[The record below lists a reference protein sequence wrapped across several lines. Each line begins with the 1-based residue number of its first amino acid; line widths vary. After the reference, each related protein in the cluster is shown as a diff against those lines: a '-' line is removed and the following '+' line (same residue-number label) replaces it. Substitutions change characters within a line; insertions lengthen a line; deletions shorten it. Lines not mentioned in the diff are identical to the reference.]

1 MLYFDDLK
9 YMKLYKKRGVYL
21 PINYKDKKHGSAILL
36 LTPNYEISKQ
46 LMNNDFCINR
56 NSSFISYYLEKDIMY
71 TINNES
77 RLLEIDH
84 LDYTQ
89 IINEQP
95 SIFTETT
102 NVINYDH
109 LDGDSINEVYCK
121 LGNKVIFFNELY
133 DEEIYNEATGYNT
146 KYKTLL
152 FNDRIRNNKEV
163 INLYKKV
170 KKDNPWIT
178 KTFISY
184 DRYNS
189 LNLFIDLYFYNQA
202 YLNNNTFTIT
212 KSIDMYFEFIR
223 RFILDK
229 RIDKAGYT
237 KKTVFV
243 PVYGWNPKDN
253 TKLFDYLKN
262 LNPISVFFKKMKLS
276 MEDLKVFDGI
286 DFIFFGKNGYFKMNT
301 AELKEDDYRKFMRF
315 VTALNDNELI
325 DDSDEP
331 NNSPNGITTSILD
344 KLETNKGIVVHSL
357 TGDTDKVEDKPSKTI
372 SSNDETTE
380 KKKEIDPEKEVKK
393 AEMVKKIKDASQNAV
408 DEDEVLDKLEADKD
422 LKRIIADLQDNPDD
436 GRRINAARASR
447 IVKAQDNLMEKKFEG
462 KSIRSMV
469 NESNKPK
476 ELPETELP
484 IKTINDEWKHLKAVN
499 FEKEYDLDAD
509 IVKCLNSLSDVNK
522 EFPVSILDIQK
533 EDTSTSE
540 DSIYTY
546 TVKCEDYS
554 GKRFTLKF
562 DIPKFRDNRFM
573 RLRGNEKLFSIEMPL
588 IPISKTDPDT
598 VQICSF
604 YNKIFIETYYTSAGK
619 SNPYT
624 DILVKALNKYDGK
637 NIKVTL
643 GDNAKICKK
652 YELPIDY
659 IDLASLYSKIEI
671 YGEKVSDTI
680 TIYFNQDEIR
690 AIKGIDPSKGI
701 PIAVKDKA
709 DNTNGKDDETKFY
722 YTGTNDGI
730 TLSQYIINIIASR
743 DSKFE
748 ELIQS
753 QNAARKSTYSRASIL
768 NTNIPVIVIL
778 AHDLGLTK
786 AMDIAGI
793 KYDISEKKNKSI
805 EYDSIKLKD
814 CYINYIV
821 SYDSLML
828 MNGLKDCNM
837 EDYSVTDINSK
848 MTWVSILD
856 NFGGRIKSDGL
867 DNFKDLMFDPV
878 TVEICRDY
886 DLPDNYHEALV
897 YASNLLV
904 DNKHTIH
911 KDLSTNR
918 YRTNE
923 VVAAQFY
930 RVLSDSYKDY
940 ALQNKHGRNATM
952 SMNKSAVIDLI
963 LAQNTTSDL
972 SVFQPLLEI
981 EAKNTISTKGV
992 VGMNSER
999 AYKIDKRGYDDS
1011 MVNIIAQATG
1021 FASTVGVNRQTTI
1034 NPNIEGGRGYFK
1046 QSGIENMN
1054 VVNTLCMTEAL
1065 SPYVV
1070 TSDDPFRNDMTFV
1083 QTSKHSTPIEYGTPL
1098 LVTTGAD
1105 AALPYLTSDMFCHK
1119 SKKAGKVTEI
1129 TDKYMIITYKDDTKE
1144 YVNLDEQTMKNSD
1157 GGFFVTL
1164 QLKTDLK
1171 VGQTVKEGQILAY
1184 DAKSFSGRVGSGQ
1197 VAYNM
1202 GCLTKVA
1209 IMTTEDG
1216 FEDSGICSEWLS
1228 EAMASNIVVCKDIT
1242 LPAST
1247 NILFIANKGQAIT
1260 EGEPVLIF
1268 QNAYDDKDAN
1278 ILLKNLN
1285 DEDGDVSEI
1294 GRNVVKSKVTGR
1306 ISNIKVYR
1314 TCDIDENMS
1323 DSMKKIV
1330 TGYERD
1336 VNKLKK
1342 IANECSNADQIQL
1355 TEADKLPPTGK
1366 LKHVDGV
1373 RIEIYMEYH
1382 DKLSVGDKISN
1393 LNANKNIIM
1402 SQYSNEDAPYTD
1414 FRPNEPIDAVSSC
1427 SAIDGR
1433 MICSPFLVGGL
1444 NKLMIELSRKC
1455 CDIMGVKW
1463 KTIHEIYEEDMKK

>member
-36 LTPNYEISKQ
+36 LTPNYERSKQ
-46 LMNNDFCINR
+46 LMNNDFCVNR
-56 NSSFISYYLEKDIMY
+56 NNSFISYYLEKDIMY

-84 LDYTQ
+84 LDYNQ

-95 SIFTETT
+95 LIFTETT
-102 NVINYDH
+102 NVLSYDH
-109 LDGDSINEVYCK
+109 LDGDLINEVYCK
-121 LGNKVIFFNELY
+121 LGDKVIFFNELY
-133 DEEIYNEATGYNT
+133 DEEFYNEATGYNT

-152 FNDRIRNNKEV
+152 YNDRIRNNKEV
-163 INLYKKV
+163 IQLYKNV
-170 KKDNPWIT
+170 KTDNPWIK

-184 DRYNS
+184 SRYNS
-189 LNLFIDLYFYNQA
+189 LNIFIDLYYYNQT
-202 YLNNNTFTIT
+202 YLNNNTFTVT

-223 RFILDK
+223 RFILDR

-243 PVYGWNPKDN
+243 PVYGWDLKEN
-253 TKLFDYLKN
+253 TKVFDFYKN
-262 LNPISVFFKKMKLS
+262 INPISVIFKKMKLALN
-276 MEDLKVFDGI
+276 DLKVFDGI

-301 AELKEDDYRKFMRF
+301 SELKDEDYRKFMRF
-315 VTALNDNELI
+315 VMALNDNEVI

-331 NNSPNGITTSILD
+331 DNSPNGITTSILD
-344 KLETNKGIVVHSL
+344 KLENNKGIVVHSL
-357 TGDTDKVEDKPSKTI
+357 TGNADTITNKSYEDDIDPE
-372 SSNDETTE
+372 DENEE
-380 KKKEIDPEKEVKK
+380 KFELPPIDPEKEAKK
-393 AEMVKKIKDASQNAV
+393 AEMVKKIQDASQNAK

-422 LKRIIADLQDNPDD
+422 LKRIIDDLQSNPDD

-509 IVKCLNSLSDVNK
+509 IVKCLNSLSDTNK

-540 DSIYTY
+540 DYIFTY
-546 TVKCEDYS
+546 TVKCEDYA

-624 DILVKALNKYDGK
+624 DILVKALNKYEGK
-637 NIKVTL
+637 NVRITL
-643 GDNAKICKK
+643 GDNSKICKK

-659 IDLASLYSKIEI
+659 IDLASLYSRIEI
-671 YGEKVSDTI
+671 YSEMVKDTI

-690 AIKGIDPSKGI
+690 EIKGVDTSKGI
-701 PIAVKDKA
+701 PIAVKGDG
-709 DNTNGKDDETKFY
+709 TILYYNGTD
-722 YTGTNDGI
+722 DGI
-730 TLSQYIINIIASR
+730 TLSHCIINLIN
-743 DSKFE
+743 DQKFMD
-748 ELIQS
+748 LINS
-753 QNAARKSTYSRASIL
+753 QTAARKSTYSRASIL
-768 NTNIPVIVIL
+768 NTDIPIIVIL

-793 KYDISEKKNKSI
+793 KYDISENKNRTLG
-805 EYDSIKLKD
+805 YDNIKLKD
-814 CYINYIV
+814 AYINYEV
-821 SYDSLML
+821 TYDSLML
-828 MNGLKDCNM
+828 MNGLKDCNT
-837 EDYSVTDINSK
+837 EDYSIKDINSK
-848 MTWVSILD
+848 MTWVNILD

-878 TVEICRDY
+878 TIEVCRDY

-923 VVAAQFY
+923 VIAAQFY
-930 RVLSDSYKDY
+930 RILSDSYRDY
-940 ALQNKHGRNATM
+940 ALQNKHGRKATM

-972 SVFQPLLEI
+972 SIFQPLLEI

-992 VGMNSER
+992 TGMNSER

-1046 QSGIENMN
+1046 QSGVEDMN

-1070 TSDDPFRNDMTFV
+1070 SSDDPFRNDMTFV

-1119 SKKAGKVTEI
+1119 SKKSGKVTEI

-1144 YVNLDEQTMKNSD
+1144 YINLDEQTMKNSD

-1164 QLKTDLK
+1164 KLKTDLK
-1171 VGQTVKEGQILAY
+1171 VGQTVKENQILAY
-1184 DAKSFSGRVGSGQ
+1184 DSRSFSGRVGSGQ

-1228 EAMASNIVVCKDIT
+1228 EAMASNIVVNKPIT

-1247 NILFIANKGQAIT
+1247 NILYIAKKGQAVT
-1260 EGEPVLIF
+1260 EGDPVLIF

-1294 GRNVVKSKVTGR
+1294 GRQVVKSKVTGR
-1306 ISNIKVYR
+1306 ISDIKVYR
-1314 TCDIDENMS
+1314 TCDIDDNMS
-1323 DSMKKIV
+1323 DSMKKII
-1330 TGYERD
+1330 TEYERD

-1342 IANECSNADQIQL
+1342 IANTCSNADSVQL
-1355 TEADKLPPTGK
+1355 AEAGKLPPIGK

-1373 RIEIYMEYH
+1373 IIEIYMEYH
-1382 DKLSVGDKISN
+1382 DKLGVGDKISN
-1393 LNANKNIIM
+1393 LNANKNVLM

-1414 FRPNEPIDAVSSC
+1414 FRPNEPIDAISSC

-1433 MICSPFLVGGL
+1433 MICSPFLVGAL

-1463 KTIHEIYEEDMKK
+1463 KTIHEIYEEDMKNK

>member
-21 PINYKDKKHGSAILL
+21 PINFKDKKHGSAILL

-46 LMNNDFCINR
+46 LMNNEYCINR
-56 NSSFISYYLEKDIMY
+56 NSSFMSYYIEKDIMY

-84 LDYTQ
+84 IDRTQ

-95 SIFTETT
+95 SVFTETT
-102 NVINYDH
+102 DVMSYDH
-109 LDGDSINEVYCK
+109 LEGDSINEVYCK

-133 DEEIYNEATGYNT
+133 DEEFYNEATGYNT

-152 FNDRIRNNKEV
+152 YNDRIRNNKEV
-163 INLYKKV
+163 IQLYKNV
-170 KKDNPWIT
+170 KQDNPWIK

-189 LNLFIDLYFYNQA
+189 FNIFIDLYYYNQT

-212 KSIDMYFEFIR
+212 KSTDMYFEFIR

-253 TKLFDYLKN
+253 SNLFDYRTN

-276 MEDLKVFDGI
+276 FEDLKVFNGI

-301 AELKEDDYRKFMRF
+301 EKLKEDDFRKFMRF
-315 VTALNDNELI
+315 VTALDKNEII
-325 DDSDEP
+325 DDSNEP
-331 NNSPNGITTSILD
+331 DNSPNGITTSILD
-344 KLETNKGIVVHSL
+344 KLENNKGIVVHSL
-357 TGDTDKVEDKPSKTI
+357 TGSADNVKLKTED
-372 SSNDETTE
+372 NDEPTKPVDE
-380 KKKEIDPEKEVKK
+380 EKEAKK
-393 AEMVKKIKDASQNAV
+393 AEMVKKIKDASENV
-408 DEDEVLDKLEADKD
+408 SDEEEVLNKLEADKD
-422 LKRIIADLQDNPDD
+422 LKRIIADLQDDPDD

-447 IVKAQDNLMEKKFEG
+447 IAKAQDNLMEKKFEG

-509 IVKCLNSLSDVNK
+509 IIKCLNSLSDTNK
-522 EFPVSILDIQK
+522 EFPVSILDVQK

-540 DSIYTY
+540 DSVYTY

-637 NIKVTL
+637 NIKIVL
-643 GDNAKICKK
+643 GDNSKICKK

-659 IDLASLYSKIEI
+659 IDLASQYSRIEI
-671 YGEKVSDTI
+671 QREMVKDNL

-690 AIKGIDPSKGI
+690 AIKGVDPTKGI
-701 PIAVKDKA
+701 PIAVKNDG
-709 DNTNGKDDETKFY
+709 TVLY

-730 TLSQYIINIIASR
+730 TISQFIINSIG
-743 DSKFE
+743 DPKFMD
-748 ELIQS
+748 LVQS
-753 QNAARKSTYSRASIL
+753 QTAARKSTYSRASIL

-793 KYDISEKKNKSI
+793 KYDISEKKNRSI
-805 EYDSIKLKD
+805 EYDSIKLSD
-814 CYINYIV
+814 CYINYEV

-828 MNGLKDCNM
+828 MNGLKDCNID
-837 EDYSVTDINSK
+837 EYSITDINAK
-848 MTWVSILD
+848 MTWVNILD

-886 DLPDNYHEALV
+886 DLPENYHEALV

-923 VVAAQFY
+923 VIAAQFY

-940 ALQNKHGRNATM
+940 ALQNKHGRKAIMTM
-952 SMNKSAVIDLI
+952 NRSAVIDLI
-963 LAQNTTSDL
+963 LAQNNTSDL

-992 VGMNSER
+992 TGMNSER

-1046 QSGIENMN
+1046 QSGVEDMN

-1070 TSDDPFRNDMTFV
+1070 SSDDPFRNDMTFV

-1105 AALPYLTSDMFCHK
+1105 AAMPYLASDMFCHK
-1119 SKKAGKVTEI
+1119 AKKSGKVTEI
-1129 TDKYMIITYKDDTKE
+1129 NSQYMIITYKDNTKE

-1157 GGFFVTL
+1157 GGFYITL
-1164 QLKTDLK
+1164 KLKTDLK
-1171 VGQTVKEGQILAY
+1171 VGQTVKENQILAY
-1184 DAKSFSGRVGSGQ
+1184 DSKSFSNRVGSGQ

-1228 EAMASNIVVCKDIT
+1228 EAMASNIVVSKDIT
-1242 LPAST
+1242 LPAAT
-1247 NILFIANKGQAIT
+1247 NILFIAKKDQAIR
-1260 EGEPVLIF
+1260 EGEPILIF

-1294 GRNVVKSKVTGR
+1294 GRQVIKSKVTGR
-1306 ISNIKVYR
+1306 ISDIKIYR
-1314 TCDIDENMS
+1314 TCDIDDNMS
-1323 DSMKKIV
+1323 DSMKKII
-1330 TGYERD
+1330 TSYERE
-1336 VNKLKK
+1336 VNRLKK
-1342 IANECSNADQIQL
+1342 VANGCSNSDSVQL
-1355 TEADKLPPTGK
+1355 TEAGKLPPTGK

-1393 LNANKNIIM
+1393 LNANKNVIM
-1402 SQYSNEDAPYTD
+1402 SQFSDDEAPYTD
-1414 FRPNEPIDAVSSC
+1414 FRPNEAIDAVSSC

-1433 MICSPFLVGGL
+1433 MICSPFLVGAL
-1444 NKLMIELSRKC
+1444 NKLMIELWRKC
-1455 CDIMGVKW
+1455 CDIMDVKW
-1463 KTIHEIYEEDMKK
+1463 PTIHEIYEEDMKK

>member
-36 LTPNYEISKQ
+36 LSPNYEISKQ

-56 NSSFISYYLEKDIMY
+56 NNAFISYYLEKDIMY

-77 RLLEIDH
+77 RLLEVDH

-109 LDGDSINEVYCK
+109 LDGDLINEVYCK
-121 LGNKVIFFNELY
+121 LGDKVIFFNELY
-133 DEEIYNEATGYNT
+133 DEEFYNEATGYNT
-146 KYKTLL
+146 KYRTLL
-152 FNDRIRNNKEV
+152 YNDRIRNNKEV
-163 INLYKKV
+163 IQLYKNV
-170 KKDNPWIT
+170 KADNPWI
-178 KTFISY
+178 KKAFISY
-184 DRYNS
+184 DRYHS
-189 LNLFIDLYFYNQA
+189 LNLFIDLYYYNQA

-243 PVYGWNPKDN
+243 PIYGWNPKEN
-253 TKLFDYLKN
+253 SKLFDYRNN
-262 LNPISVFFKKMKLS
+262 LNPISVFFKKLKLS
-276 MEDLKVFDGI
+276 LSDLKVFDGI

-301 AELKEDDYRKFMRF
+301 ANLKDDDYRKFMRF
-315 VTALNDNELI
+315 ITALNSNELI

-331 NNSPNGITTSILD
+331 DNSPNGITTSILD

-357 TGDTDKVEDKPSKTI
+357 TGDTDVVEDKPSEVI
-372 SSNDETTE
+372 SSNDETVE
-380 KKKEIDPEKEVKK
+380 KKAPVNPEKEAEKT
-393 AEMVKKIKDASQNAV
+393 EMVKKIKDASQNAK
-408 DEDEVLDKLEADKD
+408 DEEEVLNKLEADKD
-422 LKRIIADLQDNPDD
+422 LKRIIADLQDDPDD

-462 KSIRSMV
+462 KSIKSMV

-509 IVKCLNSLSDVNK
+509 IVKCLNSLSDINK

-540 DSIYTY
+540 DYVFTY

-624 DILVKALNKYDGK
+624 DVLVKALSKYDGK
-637 NIKVTL
+637 NVKVTL
-643 GDNAKICKK
+643 GDNGKICKK

-659 IDLASLYSKIEI
+659 IDLASLYSKIEV
-671 YGEKVSDTI
+671 YSEMFKDNI

-690 AIKGIDPSKGI
+690 KIEGVDPSKGI
-701 PIAVKDKA
+701 PIAVVNDG
-709 DNTNGKDDETKFY
+709 TVFY
-722 YTGTNDGI
+722 YAGTDDGI
-730 TLSQYIINIIASR
+730 TLSQYVINIIANN
-743 DSKFE
+743 DSKFMDVV
-748 ELIQS
+748 QS

-793 KYDISEKKNKSI
+793 KYDISEKKDRSI
-805 EYDSIKLKD
+805 ETDSIKLKD
-814 CYINYIV
+814 CYINYVV

-878 TVEICRDY
+878 TVEICKDY

-930 RVLSDSYKDY
+930 RILSDSYRDY
-940 ALQNKHGRNATM
+940 ALQNKHGRKAVM
-952 SMNKSAVIDLI
+952 AMKQSAVIDLI
-963 LAQNTTSDL
+963 LSQNTTSDL

-992 VGMNSER
+992 TGMNSER

-1046 QSGIENMN
+1046 QSGVEEMN

-1070 TSDDPFRNDMTFV
+1070 SSDDPFRNDMTFV

-1129 TDKYMIITYKDDTKE
+1129 NDKYMIITYKDDTKE

-1157 GGFFVTL
+1157 GGFYVTL
-1164 QLKTDLK
+1164 KLKTDLK
-1171 VGQTVKEGQILAY
+1171 EGSTVKEGQILAY

-1247 NILFIANKGQAIT
+1247 NILFIAKKGQAIT
-1260 EGEPVLIF
+1260 EGEPILIF

-1306 ISNIKVYR
+1306 ISDIKVYR

-1330 TGYERD
+1330 TSYERD
-1336 VNKLKK
+1336 VNRLKK
-1342 IANECSNADQIQL
+1342 VANSCSNADQVQL
-1355 TEADKLPPTGK
+1355 TEAGKLPPTGK

-1433 MICSPFLVGGL
+1433 MICSPFLTGAL
-1444 NKLMIELSRKC
+1444 NKLMIELWRKC

-1463 KTIHEIYEEDMKK
+1463 PTIHEIYEKDMKNK

>member
-36 LTPNYEISKQ
+36 LSPNYATSNM
-46 LMNNDFCINR
+46 LMNNDFCVNR
-56 NSSFISYYLEKDIMY
+56 NNSFISYYLEKDIMY
-71 TINNES
+71 TINHES
-77 RLLEIDH
+77 RLLEVDH
-84 LDYTQ
+84 LDYTH

-102 NVINYDH
+102 NISNYDH
-109 LDGDSINEVYCK
+109 LEGDSINEVYCK
-121 LGNKVIFFNELY
+121 LGDKMIFFNELY
-133 DEEIYNEATGYNT
+133 DEEFYNEATGYNT
-146 KYKTLL
+146 KYKNLL
-152 FNDRIRNNKEV
+152 YNDRIRNNKEV
-163 INLYKKV
+163 IQLYSKV
-170 KKDNPWIT
+170 KSDNPWIK

-184 DRYNS
+184 ERYNN
-189 LNLFIDLYFYNQA
+189 LNLFIDLHYYNQA
-202 YLNNNTFTIT
+202 YLNNNTFTVT

-229 RIDKAGYT
+229 RIDKAGYI
-237 KKTVFV
+237 KKTVFI
-243 PVYGWNPKDN
+243 PVYNWRGTTDHS
-253 TKLFDYLKN
+253 TKLYDYLKN
-262 LNPISVFFKKMKLS
+262 LNPISVFYKKMKLS
-276 MEDLKVFDGI
+276 MNDLKVFDGI
-286 DFIFFGKNGYFKMNT
+286 DFIFFGWNGYFKMNT
-301 AELKEDDYRKFMRF
+301 AELKDGDINKFKRF
-315 VTALNDNELI
+315 ILALDNQENI

-331 NNSPNGITTSILD
+331 DSSPNGITTSILD

-357 TGDTDKVEDKPSKTI
+357 TGEIDKVDDKPSEVI
-372 SSNDETTE
+372 SSEDKNTSN
-380 KKKEIDPEKEVKK
+380 KEKEAEK
-393 AEMVKKIKDASQNAV
+393 AEMVKKIKDASQNAK

-509 IVKCLNSLSDVNK
+509 IIKCLNSLSSTDK

-540 DSIYTY
+540 DYIYTY

-637 NIKVTL
+637 NINAVL
-643 GDNAKICKK
+643 GDNSKICKK

-659 IDLASLYSKIEI
+659 IDLASLYSRIEVKH
-671 YGEKVSDTI
+671 EMLKDNL

-690 AIKGIDPSKGI
+690 AIKGVDPSKGL
-701 PIAVKDKA
+701 PVAVKNDG
-709 DNTNGKDDETKFY
+709 TILY

-730 TLSQYIINIIASR
+730 TLSQYIINLI
-743 DSKFE
+743 DESKFTD
-748 ELIQS
+748 LVQS
-753 QNAARKSTYSRASIL
+753 QSAAKKSTYSRASIL
-768 NTNIPVIVIL
+768 NTDIPVIVIL

-786 AMDIAGI
+786 AMNIAGI
-793 KYDISEKKNKSI
+793 KYDISEKKNRTLG
-805 EYDSIKLKD
+805 YDSIKLKD
-814 CYINYIV
+814 CYINYEV

-828 MNGLKDCNM
+828 MNGLKDCNT

-923 VVAAQFY
+923 VIAAQFY

-940 ALQNKHGRNATM
+940 ALQNKHGRKVVM

-992 VGMNSER
+992 TGMNSDR

-1021 FASTVGVNRQTTI
+1021 FASTVGVNRQVTI

-1046 QSGIENMN
+1046 QSDIEDMN

-1070 TSDDPFRNDMTFV
+1070 SSDDPFRNDMTFV

-1119 SKKAGKVTEI
+1119 SKKSGKVTEI
-1129 TDKYMIITYKDDTKE
+1129 TDKYMIITYKDETKE

-1164 QLKTDLK
+1164 KLKTDLK
-1171 VGQTVKEGQILAY
+1171 VGNTVKEGQILAY
-1184 DAKSFSGRVGSGQ
+1184 DEKSFSNRVGFGQ
-1197 VAYNM
+1197 VSYNM

-1228 EAMASNIVVCKDIT
+1228 EAMASNIVVCKDII

-1247 NILFIANKGQAIT
+1247 NILFIANKGQTVT

-1306 ISNIKVYR
+1306 ISDIKIYR

-1323 DSMKKIV
+1323 DSMKKII
-1330 TGYERD
+1330 TSYERD

-1342 IANECSNADQIQL
+1342 IANDCSNSDSVQL
-1355 TEADKLPPTGK
+1355 TEAGKLPPTGK

-1433 MICSPFLVGGL
+1433 MICSPFLVGAL
-1444 NKLMIELSRKC
+1444 NKLMIELWRKC
-1455 CDIMGVKW
+1455 CDVYGVKW
-1463 KTIHEIYEEDMKK
+1463 PTIHEIYEEDMKKK

>member
-46 LMNNDFCINR
+46 LMNNDFCVNR
-56 NSSFISYYLEKDIMY
+56 NNSFISYYLEKDIMY

-77 RLLEIDH
+77 RRLEIDH
-84 LDYTQ
+84 FDYTN

-95 SIFTETT
+95 SVFTETT
-102 NVINYDH
+102 DVVNYDNMEED
-109 LDGDSINEVYCK
+109 LINEVYCK

-133 DEEIYNEATGYNT
+133 DEGIYNEATGYNT
-146 KYKTLL
+146 KYKNLL
-152 FNDRIRNNKEV
+152 YNDRIRNNREV
-163 INLYKKV
+163 LELYKKV
-170 KKDNPWIT
+170 KNDNDWIK

-184 DRYNS
+184 ERYKN
-189 LNLFIDLYFYNQA
+189 LNLFIDLYYYNQT
-202 YLNNNTFTIT
+202 YLNNNTFTVT

-223 RFILDK
+223 RFILDR
-229 RIDKAGYT
+229 RIDNAGYT

-243 PVYGWNPKDN
+243 PVYGWSPKEG
-253 TKLFDYLKN
+253 TRLFDYLKN
-262 LNPISVFFKKMKLS
+262 INPISVLYKKLKLS
-276 MEDLKVFDGI
+276 IEDLKVFDGI
-286 DFIFFGKNGYFKMNT
+286 DFIFFGKNGYFKMDT
-301 AELKEDDYRKFMRF
+301 AQLKEQDYTKFMRF
-315 VTALNDNELI
+315 IIALNNNELI

-331 NNSPNGITTSILD
+331 DNSPNGITTSILN

-357 TGDTDKVEDKPSKTI
+357 TGKADVVTPKVSEEEEKPV
-372 SSNDETTE
+372 EL
-380 KKKEIDPEKEVKK
+380 DPEKEAKK
-393 AEMVKKIKDASQNAV
+393 AEMVKKIQDASQNAK
-408 DEDEVLDKLEADKD
+408 DEEEVLNKLEADKD
-422 LKRIIADLQDNPDD
+422 LKRIIDDLQANPDD

-447 IVKAQDNLMEKKFEG
+447 IMKAQDNLMEKKFEG
-462 KSIRSMV
+462 KSIRAMV

-484 IKTINDEWKHLKAVN
+484 IKSINDEWKHLKAVN

-509 IVKCLNSLSDVNK
+509 IVKCLNSLSSTDK

-554 GKRFTLKF
+554 GKRSTLKF

-573 RLRGNEKLFSIEMPL
+573 RLRGNEKVFSIEMPL

-624 DILVKALNKYDGK
+624 DILVKALNKYKGK
-637 NIKVTL
+637 SIKITL
-643 GDNAKICKK
+643 GDNTKISRK

-659 IDLASLYSKIEI
+659 IDLSSLYSRIEV
-671 YGEKVSDTI
+671 YKEMMKDNL

-690 AIKGIDPSKGI
+690 ANKNVNPSKGLPVAI
-701 PIAVKDKA
+701 KGDGTVL
-709 DNTNGKDDETKFY
+709 Y
-722 YTGTNDGI
+722 YTGTDDGI
-730 TLSQYIINIIASR
+730 TLSQYIIS
-743 DSKFE
+743 
-748 ELIQS
+748 LIDNQDFMDLVQS
-753 QNAARKSTYSRASIL
+753 QTAARKSTYSRASIL
-768 NTNIPVIVIL
+768 NTDIPVIVIL

-793 KYDISEKKNKSI
+793 KYDISEKKNRDI
-805 EYDSIKLKD
+805 AYDTIKLKD
-814 CYINYIV
+814 CYINYVV

-837 EDYSVTDINSK
+837 EEYSITDVNSK
-848 MTWVSILD
+848 MTWVNILD

-878 TVEICRDY
+878 TVEVCKDY

-904 DNKHTIH
+904 DNKHVIH

-930 RVLSDSYKDY
+930 RILSDSYKDY
-940 ALQNKHGRNATM
+940 ALQNKHGRNATIT
-952 SMNKSAVIDLI
+952 MNKSAVIDLI

-992 VGMNSER
+992 TGMNSER

-1046 QSGIENMN
+1046 QSGIEDVN

-1070 TSDDPFRNDMTFV
+1070 SSDDPFRNDMTFV

-1105 AALPYLTSDMFCHK
+1105 AALPYLSSDMFCHK
-1119 SKKAGKVTEI
+1119 AKNSGKVTEL
-1129 TDKYMIITYKDDTKE
+1129 TDKYMIVTYKDNTKE
-1144 YVNLDEQTMKNSD
+1144 YINLDEQTMKNSD

-1164 QLKTDLK
+1164 KLKTDLK
-1171 VGQTVKEGQILAY
+1171 VGSNVKANQILAY
-1184 DAKSFSGRVGSGQ
+1184 DNKSFSGRVGSGQ
-1197 VAYNM
+1197 IAYNM
-1202 GCLTKVA
+1202 GCLAKVA
-1209 IMTTEDG
+1209 IMSTEDG
-1216 FEDSGICSEWLS
+1216 FEDSGVISEWLS
-1228 EAMASNIVVCKDIT
+1228 EAMASNIVVCKDLA

-1247 NILFIANKGQAIT
+1247 NILFMAKKGQLVT
-1260 EGEPVLIF
+1260 EGEPILIF

-1285 DEDGDVSEI
+1285 DEDGDISEI

-1306 ISNIKVYR
+1306 ISDIKIYR
-1314 TCDIDENMS
+1314 TCDIDDNMS

-1330 TGYERD
+1330 TNYERE
-1336 VNKLKK
+1336 VNRLKNV
-1342 IANECSNADQIQL
+1342 ANKCSNSDSVQL
-1355 TEADKLPPTGK
+1355 AEAGKLPPIGK

-1382 DKLSVGDKISN
+1382 DKLSVGDKIAN

-1402 SQYSNEDAPYTD
+1402 SQYAVEDSPYTD
-1414 FRPNEPIDAVSSC
+1414 FRPDEPVDAVSSC

-1433 MICSPFLVGGL
+1433 MICSPILTGAL

-1463 KTIHEIYEEDMKK
+1463 KTLHEIYDEDMKNK

>member
-9 YMKLYKKRGVYL
+9 YMKLYKKRDIYL

-36 LTPNYEISKQ
+36 LTPSYEISRQ

-56 NSSFISYYLEKDIMY
+56 NNSFISYYLEKDIMY
-71 TINNES
+71 TINHES

-84 LDYTQ
+84 HDYTQ

-102 NVINYDH
+102 NVISYDH
-109 LDGDSINEVYCK
+109 LDDDLINEVYCK
-121 LGNKVIFFNELY
+121 LGDKVIFFNELY
-133 DEEIYNEATGYNT
+133 DEEFYNEATGYNT

-152 FNDRIRNNKEV
+152 YNDRIRNNKEV

-170 KKDNPWIT
+170 KADNPWIK

-184 DRYNS
+184 ERYQN
-189 LNLFIDLYFYNQA
+189 LNLFIDLYYYNQT
-202 YLNNNTFTIT
+202 YLNNNTFTVT

-223 RFILDK
+223 RFILDR
-229 RIDKAGYT
+229 RIDKAGYI

-243 PVYGWNPKDN
+243 PVYGWKGTTDHT
-253 TKLFDYLKN
+253 TKLYDFYEN

-276 MEDLKVFDGI
+276 LNDLHVFDGI
-286 DFIFFGKNGYFKMNT
+286 DFVFFGRNGYFKMNT
-301 AELKEDDYRKFMRF
+301 SELKEDDYRKFMSF
-315 VTALNDNELI
+315 ITKLDGKESI
-325 DDSDEP
+325 DDSDSP
-331 NNSPNGITTSILD
+331 DNSPNGITTSILN

-357 TGDTDKVEDKPSKTI
+357 TGDADNIKDEPSKDTD
-372 SSNDETTE
+372 NN
-380 KKKEIDPEKEVKK
+380 IDLEKEAKK
-393 AEMVKKIKDASQNAV
+393 AEMVKKIQDASQNAK

-422 LKRIIADLQDNPDD
+422 LKRIIADLQDDPDN

-447 IVKAQDNLMEKKFEG
+447 IVKAQDSLMEKKFEG
-462 KSIRSMV
+462 KSIRDMV

-476 ELPETELP
+476 ELPETSLP

-509 IVKCLNSLSDVNK
+509 IIKCLNSLSSTDK

-533 EDTSTSE
+533 EDASTSE

-624 DILVKALNKYDGK
+624 DRLIKALNKYDSK

-643 GDNAKICKK
+643 GDNSKICKK

-659 IDLASLYSKIEI
+659 IDLASQYSKIEVI
-671 YGEKVSDTI
+671 NEKLKDCI

-690 AIKGIDPSKGI
+690 EIKGVDPTKGL
-701 PIAVKDKA
+701 PLAVKGDG
-709 DNTNGKDDETKFY
+709 TVFY
-722 YTGTNDGI
+722 YTGASDVVIGLTA
-730 TLSQYIINIIASR
+730 SQEIIN
-743 DSKFE
+743 
-748 ELIQS
+748 LISHADFIDLVES
-753 QNAARKSTYSRASIL
+753 QTAARKSTYSRASIL
-768 NTNIPVIVIL
+768 NTDIPVIVIL

-793 KYDISEKKNKSI
+793 KYDISEKKEKKNAG
-805 EYDSIKLKD
+805 YDFIKLKD
-814 CYINYIV
+814 CYINYEIT
-821 SYDSLML
+821 YDSLML

-837 EDYSVTDINSK
+837 EDYSVTDINAK
-848 MTWVSILD
+848 MTWVNILD

-878 TVEICRDY
+878 TVEICKDY

-923 VVAAQFY
+923 VIAAQFY
-930 RVLSDSYKDY
+930 RILSDSYKNY
-940 ALQNKHGRNATM
+940 ALQNKHGRKVTM
-952 SMNKSAVIDLI
+952 TMNKSAVIDLI

-992 VGMNSER
+992 TGMNSDR

-1046 QSGIENMN
+1046 QSGIEDMN

-1070 TSDDPFRNDMTFV
+1070 SSDDPFRNDMTFV

-1105 AALPYLTSDMFCHK
+1105 AALPYLSSDMFCHK
-1119 SKKAGKVTEI
+1119 AKKAGKVTEI
-1129 TDKYMIITYKDDTKE
+1129 NDKYMIITYKDDTKE

-1164 QLKTDLK
+1164 KLKTDLK
-1171 VGQTVKEGQILAY
+1171 VGNSIKEGQILAY
-1184 DAKSFSGRVGSGQ
+1184 DNKSFSGRVGSGQ
-1197 VAYNM
+1197 IAYNM

-1216 FEDSGICSEWLS
+1216 FEDSGVISEWLS
-1228 EAMASNIVVCKDIT
+1228 EAMASNIVVCKDVT

-1247 NILFIANKGQAIT
+1247 NILFIAKKGQAVT
-1260 EGEPVLIF
+1260 EGEPILIF
-1268 QNAYDDKDAN
+1268 QNSYNDKDAN

-1306 ISNIKVYR
+1306 ISDIKIYR
-1314 TCDIDENMS
+1314 TCEIDENMS
-1323 DSMKKIV
+1323 DSMKKII
-1330 TGYERD
+1330 TSYERD

-1342 IANECSNADQIQL
+1342 VASNCSNWDSVQL
-1355 TEADKLPPTGK
+1355 TEAGKLPPIGK

-1402 SQYSNEDAPYTD
+1402 SQYSTEDSPYTD

-1433 MICSPFLVGGL
+1433 MICSPFLVGAL
-1444 NKLMIELSRKC
+1444 NKLMIELWRKC
-1455 CDIMGVKW
+1455 CDIMDVKW
-1463 KTIHEIYEEDMKK
+1463 PTIHEIYEEDMKKK

>member
-84 LDYTQ
+84 LDYTN

-95 SIFTETT
+95 SVFTETT

-109 LDGDSINEVYCK
+109 LEGDSINEVYCK

-152 FNDRIRNNKEV
+152 YNDRIRNNKEV

-170 KKDNPWIT
+170 KADNPWI
-178 KTFISY
+178 KKAFISY
-184 DRYNS
+184 ERYQN
-189 LNLFIDLYFYNQA
+189 LNLFIDLYYYNQT
-202 YLNNNTFTIT
+202 YLNNNTFTVT

-243 PVYGWNPKDN
+243 PVYGWNPKEN

-276 MEDLKVFDGI
+276 KEDLKIFDGI

-301 AELKEDDYRKFMRF
+301 ANLKEDDYRKFMRF
-315 VTALNDNELI
+315 ATALNDNELI

-331 NNSPNGITTSILD
+331 DNSPNGITTSILD

-357 TGDTDKVEDKPSKTI
+357 TGDADKVEDKPSKVK
-372 SSNDETTE
+372 NDDDTTG
-380 KKKEIDPEKEVKK
+380 KKKEVNPEKEAKK
-393 AEMVKKIKDASQNAV
+393 AEMVKKIKDASENAK
-408 DEDEVLDKLEADKD
+408 DEEEVLNKLEADKD
-422 LKRIIADLQDNPDD
+422 LKRIIADLQDDPDD

-447 IVKAQDNLMEKKFEG
+447 ITKAQDTLMEKKFEG
-462 KSIRSMV
+462 KSIKSMV

-546 TVKCEDYS
+546 TVKIEDYS
-554 GKRFTLKF
+554 GKRSTLKF

-624 DILVKALNKYDGK
+624 DILVKALNKYEGK
-637 NIKVTL
+637 NIKVVL
-643 GDNAKICKK
+643 GDNGKICKK

-659 IDLASLYSKIEI
+659 IDLASLYSRIEI
-671 YGEKVSDTI
+671 YREMMKDNL

-690 AIKGIDPSKGI
+690 AIKGVDPSKGI
-701 PIAVKDKA
+701 PIAVVNDG
-709 DNTNGKDDETKFY
+709 TVLY
-722 YTGTNDGI
+722 YTGTEDGI
-730 TLSQYIINIIASR
+730 TLSQYIINIIG
-743 DSKFE
+743 DGKFL

-753 QNAARKSTYSRASIL
+753 QNAAKKSTYSRASIL
-768 NTNIPVIVIL
+768 NTDIPVIVIL

-793 KYDISEKKNKSI
+793 KYDIYEKKDRSI
-805 EYDSIKLKD
+805 ETDSIKLKD
-814 CYINYIV
+814 CYINYVV

-837 EDYSVTDINSK
+837 EDYSVKDINSK

-923 VVAAQFY
+923 VIAAQFY

-940 ALQNKHGRNATM
+940 ALQNKHGRKATM

-972 SVFQPLLEI
+972 SVFQPLLEV
-981 EAKNTISTKGV
+981 EARNTISTKGV
-992 VGMNSER
+992 TGMNSDR

-1046 QSGIENMN
+1046 QSGVEDMN

-1070 TSDDPFRNDMTFV
+1070 SSDDPFRNDMTFV

-1119 SKKAGKVTEI
+1119 AKKAGKVTEI
-1129 TDKYMIITYKDDTKE
+1129 NDKYMIITYKDDTKE

-1164 QLKTDLK
+1164 KLKTDLK
-1171 VGQTVKEGQILAY
+1171 VGNSVKEGQILAY

-1228 EAMASNIVVCKDIT
+1228 EAMASNIVVCKDVT

-1247 NILFIANKGQAIT
+1247 NILFMVSKGKAVT
-1260 EGEPVLIF
+1260 EGEPILIF

-1294 GRNVVKSKVTGR
+1294 GRMVVKSKVTGR
-1306 ISNIKVYR
+1306 ISDIKIYR
-1314 TCDIDENMS
+1314 TCDIDDNMS

-1330 TGYERD
+1330 TSYERD

-1342 IANECSNADQIQL
+1342 IANDYSNADQVQL
-1355 TEADKLPPTGK
+1355 TQAGKLPPTGK

-1433 MICSPFLVGGL
+1433 MICSPFLVGAL
-1444 NKLMIELSRKC
+1444 NKCMIELWRKC

-1463 KTIHEIYEEDMKK
+1463 PTIHEIYEEDIKK

>member
-9 YMKLYKKRGVYL
+9 YMKLYKKTGIYL
-21 PINYKDKKHGSAILL
+21 PINLEDKKHGSAILL

-46 LMNNDFCINR
+46 LMNNKFCVNK
-56 NSSFISYYLEKDIMY
+56 NNSFISYYLERDIMY

-84 LDYTQ
+84 NDYTEL
-89 IINEQP
+89 INEQP
-95 SIFTETT
+95 TVFTETT
-102 NVINYDH
+102 DVMNYDH
-109 LDGDSINEVYCK
+109 LDGDLINEVYCK
-121 LGNKVIFFNELY
+121 LGDKVIFFNELY

-146 KYKTLL
+146 KYKNLL
-152 FNDRIRNNKEV
+152 YNDRIRNNKEV
-163 INLYKKV
+163 LMLYNKV
-170 KKDNPWIT
+170 KADNPWIK
-178 KTFISY
+178 KTFVNYS
-184 DRYNS
+184 RYNG
-189 LNLFIDLYFYNQA
+189 LNTFIDLYFYNQA

-229 RIDKAGYT
+229 RIDKASYT

-243 PVYGWNPKDN
+243 PIYNWGATVDRSGDKVY
-253 TKLFDYLKN
+253 DYFKK
-262 LNPISVFFKKMKLS
+262 LNPLSVFFKKMKLS
-276 MEDLKVFDGI
+276 LNDLKVFDGI
-286 DFIFFGKNGYFKMNT
+286 DFVFFGRNGYFKMNT
-301 AELKEDDYRKFMRF
+301 ANLKDDDYRKFIRF
-315 VTALNDNELI
+315 IDKLESNEVI

-331 NNSPNGITTSILD
+331 DNSANGIATSIID

-357 TGDTDKVEDKPSKTI
+357 TGTVDKVEDKPI
-372 SSNDETTE
+372 ETNKEEPTE
-380 KKKEIDPEKEVKK
+380 IKDPVDPEKEAKK
-393 AEMVKKIKDASQNAV
+393 AEMVKKIVDASQNAK
-408 DEDEVLDKLEADKD
+408 DEEEVLDKLEADKD
-422 LKRIIADLQDNPDD
+422 LKRIISDLQDNPDD

-447 IVKAQDNLMEKKFEG
+447 IIKAQDSLMEKKFEG
-462 KSIRSMV
+462 KTIKSMV

-476 ELPETELP
+476 ELPEKSLP
-484 IKTINDEWKHLKAVN
+484 IKTINDEWKHLKSVN

-509 IVKCLNSLSDVNK
+509 IVKCLNSLSSTDK

-546 TVKCEDYS
+546 TVKCEDYA
-554 GKRFTLKF
+554 GKRSTLKF
-562 DIPKFRDNRFM
+562 DIPKFREDRFM
-573 RLRGNEKLFSIEMPL
+573 RLRGNEKVFSIEMPL

-604 YNKIFIETYYTSAGK
+604 YNKIFIETYYTSTGK
-619 SNPYT
+619 TNPYT
-624 DILVKALNKYDGK
+624 DMLVKALSKYNGK
-637 NIKVTL
+637 NVKATT
-643 GDNAKICKK
+643 GDNSKICKK

-659 IDLASLYSKIEI
+659 IDLATTYSKII
-671 YGEKVSDTI
+671 ITGQLVKDTI

-690 AIKGIDPSKGI
+690 AIKNVDPSKGL
-701 PIAVKDKA
+701 PIAVKNDG
-709 DNTNGKDDETKFY
+709 TVYY
-722 YTGTNDGI
+722 YTGTSNVVGGE
-730 TLSQYIINIIASR
+730 TVSSFIINLINDKEFTDLIYAQSR
-743 DSKFE
+743 TK
-748 ELIQS
+748 
-753 QNAARKSTYSRASIL
+753 KSTYSRASIL

-786 AMDIAGI
+786 AMTLAGI
-793 KYDISEKKNKSI
+793 KYDISEKKNKDLGWD
-805 EYDSIKLKD
+805 YIKLSD
-814 CYINYIV
+814 CYINYEV
-821 SYDSLML
+821 NYDSLML
-828 MNGLKDCNM
+828 MNGLKDCNT
-837 EDYSVTDINSK
+837 EDYSIADINSK

-878 TVEICRDY
+878 TVEVCRDY
-886 DLPDNYHEALV
+886 DLPDNYHEALI

-923 VVAAQFY
+923 VIAAQFY

-940 ALQNKHGRNATM
+940 ALQNKHGRRAAI
-952 SMNKSAVIDLI
+952 SMNRSAVIDLI

-981 EAKNTISTKGV
+981 ETKNTISTKGV
-992 VGMNSER
+992 TGMNSDR

-1011 MVNIIAQATG
+1011 MVNVIAQATG

-1046 QSGIENMN
+1046 QSGIKDMN

-1065 SPYVV
+1065 SPYAV

-1083 QTSKHSTPIEYGTPL
+1083 QTAKHSTPIEYGTPL

-1105 AALPYLTSDMFCHK
+1105 AAMPYLTSDMFCHK
-1119 SKKAGKVTEI
+1119 AKKSGKVTEI
-1129 TDKYMIITYKDDTKE
+1129 TDKYMIVTYKDNTKE
-1144 YVNLDEQTMKNSD
+1144 YINLDEQTMKNSD
-1157 GGFFVTL
+1157 GGFFITL
-1164 QLKTDLK
+1164 KLKTDLK
-1171 VGQTVKEGQILAY
+1171 VDSSVKEGQILAY
-1184 DAKSFSGRVGSGQ
+1184 DNKSFSNRVGSGQ
-1197 VAYNM
+1197 VAYNL

-1209 IMTTEDG
+1209 ILTTEDG
-1216 FEDSGICSEWLS
+1216 FEDSGVCSEWLS
-1228 EAMASNIVVCKDIT
+1228 EAMASNIVVCKDKV
-1242 LPAST
+1242 LDAST
-1247 NILFIANKGQAIT
+1247 NILFLAKKGQAVT
-1260 EGEPVLIF
+1260 EGDPILIF
-1268 QNAYDDKDAN
+1268 QNAFDDNDAN

-1285 DEDGDVSEI
+1285 NEDGDVSEI

-1306 ISNIKVYR
+1306 ISDIKIYR
-1314 TCDIDENMS
+1314 TCEIDDNMS
-1323 DSMKKIV
+1323 SSMKKII
-1330 TGYERD
+1330 TEYERD
-1336 VNKLKK
+1336 VNRLKK
-1342 IANECSNADQIQL
+1342 VANGCMNSDSVQL
-1355 TEADKLPPTGK
+1355 SEAGVLPPIGK

-1373 RIEIYMEYH
+1373 LIEIYMEYH

-1393 LNANKNIIM
+1393 LNANKNILM

-1414 FRPNEPIDAVSSC
+1414 FRPNEPIDAISSC

-1433 MICSPFLVGGL
+1433 MICSPILVGGL
-1444 NKLMIELSRKC
+1444 NKLMIELWRKC
-1455 CDIMGVKW
+1455 CDILGVKW
-1463 KTIHEIYEEDMKK
+1463 PTIHEIYEEDMKNK